1 MKNVQWQWLIHSV
14 IGGNLR
20 ESFPAYPSLRLLTPA
35 VGIPMVFI
43 YHPPTLPSFITRT
56 KSETS
61 LSTLNE
67 VPTRSRSH
75 VQEAYPMEDIRT
87 DESMANKV

>member
-1 MKNVQWQWLIHSV
+1 
-14 IGGNLR
+14 
-20 ESFPAYPSLRLLTPA
+20 
-35 VGIPMVFI
+35 MVFI